1 MKIKNGFIQ
10 IRRVNKPK
18 QHCCISAMVH
28 FWCDQVNT
36 MQRFMWFHSRMYSRI
51 TIDSFCK
58 ISIRCSIVFLPFF
71 FVFTYS
77 AYRKVKHCRIN
88 VEGRLYVVG
97 ELLFESLVSLV
108 NYYTRNPLYR
118 NVKLTFPI
126 SKDVLKTMA
135 KKYGNGGPL
144 VSVIASVFSIPISIF
159 TYSIVTIL

>member
-18 QHCCISAMVH
+18 QHCYISATVR

-36 MQRFMWFHSRMYSRI
+36 MHPFMLFHSRRSLTAHAHAHCQS
-51 TIDSFCK
+51 TIL
-58 ISIRCSIVFLPFF
+58 IYLFLFF
-71 FVFTYS
+71 S

-126 SKDVLKTMA
+126 SKEVLKTMA

-144 VSVIASVFSIPISIF
+144 VSCGV
-159 TYSIVTIL
+159 